1 MVAMMDTIDMML
13 VDESDKGRRWMN
25 YDSVAVYKKKKN
37 SLHNDVTAKTHLNKE
52 GELQIITGW
61 RNM

>member
-1 MVAMMDTIDMML
+1 MVAMMDTTDMIL
-13 VDESDKGRRWMN
+13 VDERDKGRRWMN
-25 YDSVAVYKKKKN
+25 YDSVAVNKKN
-37 SLHNDVTAKTHLNKE
+37 SLHNDATAKTHINKE